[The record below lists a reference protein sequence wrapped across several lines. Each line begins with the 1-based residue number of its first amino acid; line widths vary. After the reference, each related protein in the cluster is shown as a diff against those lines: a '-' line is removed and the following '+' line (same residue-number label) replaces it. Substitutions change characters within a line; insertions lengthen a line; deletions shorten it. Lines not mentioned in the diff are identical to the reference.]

1 MFFLYKGWAFPKFEM
16 PLLLFFPVIPSGCS
30 PGVMGKKKKKLIRPM
45 SLVLVKPKISLLGKS
60 PKKCV
65 CLDKHGEP
73 MKDNGQN
80 GCKRRWIQRIQIHL
94 RLWMKM

>member
-1 MFFLYKGWAFPKFEM
+1 MFTRCHGK
-16 PLLLFFPVIPSGCS
+16 
-30 PGVMGKKKKKLIRPM
+30 KKKKKLIRPV

-65 CLDKHGEP
+65 CFDKHGEP
-73 MKDNGQN
+73 MKDKTDKKDVKEDG
-80 GCKRRWIQRIQIHL
+80 WIQRIQIHL